1 MKTATNIFTVTHYP
15 WGNLTTYH
23 ASLLTLT
30 DAYLDF
36 EPTNNGQKELK
47 DAIISHIT
55 EGYSDFTM
63 MSPIPMSES
72 FMADI
77 HNAQQEMKRLQIKPN
92 RPGDYTMYLACML
105 KVLVDNNMP
114 VQDAWDTVC
123 KSDSYREHKSQNVFN
138 LADTASVVG
147 KNSASWIILD

>member
-1 MKTATNIFTVTHYP
+1 MTTATNIFTETRYP
-15 WGNLTTYH
+15 WGNLTTCH

-30 DAYLDF
+30 DAYLEF

-55 EGYSDFTM
+55 EGYGDFTV

-72 FMADI
+72 FMDDI

-92 RPGDYTMYLACML
+92 RSGDLTMYLACML

-114 VQDAWDTVC
+114 VQNAWDTVC
-123 KSDSYREHKSQNVFN
+123 KSDSYRERKPVFN
-138 LADTASVVG
+138 LADTAAIAG
-147 KNSASWIILD
+147 KNSASLIILD

>member
-15 WGNLTTYH
+15 FGKLVTYH

-55 EGYSDFTM
+55 EGYGDFTM
-63 MSPIPMSES
+63 MSLIPISES
-72 FMADI
+72 IMDDI

-92 RPGDYTMYLACML
+92 RPGDYTMSLACML
-105 KVLVDNNMP
+105 KVLVDENMP

-123 KSDSYREHKSQNVFN
+123 KSDSYRECQNVVN
-138 LADTASVVG
+138 LADTASIAG